1 MQEKEK
7 ICCFSGQA
15 HVWERDEDKKE
26 YFEILKYFIERYI
39 LRGVASFCVENSSDN
54 QDFISTVNVLK
65 EKYPYIS
72 LVVTDRK
79 SFRALLKNT
88 EALIVVWDCINR
100 RAYKNIRF
108 AKIRNVH
115 VDYLLLPIKNK
126 RVFKK
131 YLHLYIENPLSLS
144 SRKEKDQ
151 AFDKLNAL
159 L

>member
-7 ICCFSGQA
+7 ICCFSGQSYI
-15 HVWERDEDKKE
+15 WKREEDKKE

-39 LRGVASFCVENSSDN
+39 LRGVSSFCVENNSDN
-54 QDFISTVNVLK
+54 QDFISTLNALK

-72 LVVTDRK
+72 LVSINRK
-79 SFRALLKNT
+79 SFRALLKSA

-100 RAYKNIRF
+100 RTYKNIRL
-108 AKIRNVH
+108 AEKRNVH

-144 SRKEKDQ
+144 ARKEKDR
-151 AFDKLNAL
+151 AFEKLKAL

>member
-15 HVWERDEDKKE
+15 YIWEREEDKKE

-39 LRGVASFCVENSSDN
+39 LRGVSSFCMEKKCEN
-54 QDFISTVNVLK
+54 QDFISTLNALK

-72 LVVTDRK
+72 LVVTNGK
-79 SFRALLKNT
+79 SFRALLKNA
-88 EALIVVWDCINR
+88 EALVTAWDCTKR
-100 RAYKNIRF
+100 RTYQNIRF
-108 AKIRNVH
+108 AEKRNVH

-126 RVFKK
+126 RVLKK

-144 SRKEKDQ
+144 ARKEKGL
-151 AFDKLNAL
+151 AFEKLKSL